1 MANNS
6 NLTKG
11 NAEPKSQPQPAEQ
24 ARPSC
29 IEEGKTAGRPAPS
42 RK

>member
-1 MANNS
+1 MANEKINEAGKTPRTQS
-6 NLTKG
+6 Q
-11 NAEPKSQPQPAEQ
+11 PVQKSQPV
-24 ARPSC
+24 R

>member
-1 MANNS
+1 MIKEAGKTPRTQS
-6 NLTKG
+6 Q
-11 NAEPKSQPQPAEQ
+11 PVQKSQPV
-24 ARPSC
+24 R